1 MCQEKLQTEINRLN
15 SKLSSLA
22 VSSGE
27 GEDVNIGMISSLS
40 AGREISDIYLAP
52 MANEM
57 SSDSEGE
64 EVAGFNLDGMYLLNV
79 IFIVI

>member
-1 MCQEKLQTEINRLN
+1 MRRQKLETEITQLD

-57 SSDSEGE
+57 SDDSEGE
-64 EVAGFNLDGMYLLNV
+64 EVAGFNLNGMYFLDV